1 MAKAQKKTDC
11 PVPKRRGKYRE
22 CAEVI
27 ALHPGPPAGTPSPV
41 NVLEEDCDRL
51 RRYESEFIDLA
62 IERHIHS
69 GGRMGELA
77 VAIVA
82 LRA

>member
-27 ALHPGPPAGTPSPV
+27 AFHPGPPAGTALPV

-51 RRYESEFIDLA
+51 RRYEDEMLDLA
-62 IERHIHS
+62 IECHMHG

-77 VAIVA
+77 RAITV